1 MNYTKLASALL
12 FSSVLLLSG
21 CGTDDSSNST
31 TSSPASGTPSTNTSS
46 PVVASTTVT
55 TTSGK
60 IIKVNKTQGGLVF
73 EGYEGKIVLLEIYG
87 DTCPFCIRSI
97 PIFNNIQAKY
107 PNDVYVIALE
117 SYGNLNNTALQQYVI
132 SNGIQYDTVA
142 TSNSGNMFAFM
153 NELTGYTTN
162 QGVPALLILGRDGDL
177 VTYKPP
183 HVPNEAEIEG
193 YIQGLL

>member
-1 MNYTKLASALL
+1 MRHKLLATFLL
-12 FSSVLLLSG
+12 AGILIITGCSV
-21 CGTDDSSNST
+21 DSLTNNNDN
-31 TSSPASGTPSTNTSS
+31 TSTPSTSSS
-46 PVVASTTVT
+46 PTLASTTIT

-60 IIKVNKTQGGLVF
+60 VIKVNRTQSGLVF

-87 DTCPFCIRSI
+87 HTCPFCIQAIS
-97 PIFNNIQAKY
+97 IFNRLQAKY
-107 PNDVYVIALE
+107 PNDVYVIAME
-117 SYGNLNNTALQQYVI
+117 SYGQLNNAQLQQYVM

-142 TSNSGNMFAFM
+142 TSNSGSMFTFM